1 MSANW
6 QAPPPPPSA
15 AHLDA
20 MRAML
25 LAEAAKPRWSWRRG
39 AVQLVGLT
47 TGLAALV
54 ALGALAL
61 EQTTVAVAAGHWLTL
76 LLLGIA
82 GPLSVL
88 AALRP
93 GRGPL
98 PAVAGLLSLGGA
110 AALVLTRTVAPVVLA
125 SPEWVCSASHL
136 GVALPAMVAAAFALR
151 RFASTTLRAVLAG
164 VAVGTTGALLGELLC
179 GGNASHIALFHL
191 GAWAVATTAVTVAAL
206 RLKKSS
212 YAP

>member
-1 MSANW
+1 MTPGW
-6 QAPPPPPSA
+6 EVPPPAPSA
-15 AHLDA
+15 AHLEA
-20 MRAML
+20 MRAVL

-39 AVQLVGLT
+39 ALRLVGLS

-54 ALGALAL
+54 AVGALL
-61 EQTTVAVAAGHWLTL
+61 LGQTTFAVAAGRWLTL
-76 LLLGIA
+76 LLVGA
-82 GPLSVL
+82 TGPLAVL
-88 AALRP
+88 AAIRP

-98 PAVAGLLSLGGA
+98 PVVAGLLALGGA
-110 AALVLTRTVAPVVLA
+110 AALVFTRPLAPAVHT

-151 RFASTTLRAVLAG
+151 RFAPTVWRAMLAG
-164 VAVGTTGALLGELLC
+164 VAVGTTGALLGELMC
-179 GGNASHIALFHL
+179 AGNATHIALFHL

-206 RLKKSS
+206 RMKKTS